1 LLGARDND
9 RGGRGCG
16 GGGLDGG
23 QEGANAV
30 DDAEEVGVH
39 DLVEVGGVG
48 PGAAEADAG
57 VEGEEVDFPYRVMSK
72 LLSKDIFY

>member
-1 LLGARDND
+1 
-9 RGGRGCG
+9 
-16 GGGLDGG
+16 
-23 QEGANAV
+23 V

-72 LLSKDIFY
+72 LLSKDILY